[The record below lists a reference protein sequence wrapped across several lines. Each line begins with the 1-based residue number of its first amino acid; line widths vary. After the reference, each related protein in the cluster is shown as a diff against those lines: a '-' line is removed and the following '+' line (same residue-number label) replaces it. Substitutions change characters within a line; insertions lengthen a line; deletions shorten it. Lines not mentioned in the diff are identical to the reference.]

1 MVVWGEVVLIF
12 NLKLLCIY
20 IHEVFLFV
28 FINSQESEKCQ
39 ITRKSFMSQNT
50 VIVLMQIVL

>member
-20 IHEVFLFV
+20 IHEVFFFSL
-28 FINSQESEKCQ
+28 ILRNQ
-39 ITRKSFMSQNT
+39 KS
-50 VIVLMQIVL
+50 VK

>member
-20 IHEVFLFV
+20 IHEVFFV